1 MAQSA
6 LDAELAKSAQR
17 VITHMNNDH
26 GASLVAWA
34 RFYAKLDAKAA
45 RMSGLTSRGF
55 ELDGPS
61 PTGASRKRC

>member
-1 MAQSA
+1 MAQSL

-34 RFYAKLDAKAA
+34 RFYAELDAKAA
-45 RMSGLTSRGF
+45 R
-55 ELDGPS
+55 DGSS
-61 PTGASRKRC
+61 PDRLISATAERLVP